1 MKCDIKEQR
10 NVTQWVIHLNKMKN
24 DEEFV
29 AYQFK
34 NEFKVQIAS
43 LAPIYSL
50 NVRSGMQGKHATK

>member
-1 MKCDIKEQR
+1 
-10 NVTQWVIHLNKMKN
+10 MKN

-50 NVRSGMQGKHATK
+50 NVTSGMQGKHATK

>member
-1 MKCDIKEQR
+1 MKRDIKEQR
-10 NVTQWVIHLNKMKN
+10 NMTQWVIHLNKMKN

-50 NVRSGMQGKHATK
+50 NVTSGMQGKHATK